1 MTAPDSPIS
10 VRFTPEFKRNLHALA
25 KKYRHIRTDVQP
37 VIDDLQS
44 GALPGD
50 QVPGVG
56 IPVNQRAD
64 DCAVRCSPS
73 AEGDLVTRW
82 LERGPAGIA
91 VERRPSRKGGHG
103 EFIGGILRAR
113 TRHPVR
119 RHMAKDQPLV
129 FEGGVVES

>member
-37 VIDDLQS
+37 VIDGLQS

-56 IPVNQRAD
+56 IPVFK
-64 DCAVRCSPS
+64 VRIRNSDAAKGKRGGYRLLYYLQTP
-73 AEGDLVTRW
+73 AAIILVTIYSKS
-82 LERGPAGIA
+82 EQSDVSAGEI
-91 VERRPSRKGGHG
+91 RR
-103 EFIGGILRAR
+103 ILRE
-113 TRHPVR
+113 T
-119 RHMAKDQPLV
+119 
-129 FEGGVVES
+129 S